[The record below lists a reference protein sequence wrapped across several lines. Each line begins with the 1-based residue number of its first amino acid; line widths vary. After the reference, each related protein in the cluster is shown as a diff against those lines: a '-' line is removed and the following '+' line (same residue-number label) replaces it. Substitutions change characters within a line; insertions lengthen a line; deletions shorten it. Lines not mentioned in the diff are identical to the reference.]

1 MAGQWTENTEIKK
14 IAVPVQ
20 ASEVWQAAELLKHG
34 EVVAFPTETVYGL
47 GALGLDE
54 AAVAKLYEIKNRP
67 REKAFSLHD
76 SVAAQQRLSGLDAK
90 GIAAAVLKEA
100 ETQRKCG
107 GHGLRANA

>member
-67 REKAFSLHD
+67 REKAFSLQ
-76 SVAAQQRLSGLDAK
+76 VADIKMIEKNRSLCAR
-90 GIAAAVLKEA
+90 V
-100 ETQRKCG
+100 R
-107 GHGLRANA
+107 